1 MPLQSHW
8 AGVVPHTT
16 ANATSSATSDTHS
29 STVPPVAI
37 NTQVV
42 AAPKCNW
49 TEHTSPD
56 GYKYYYNSVTGESK
70 VRVSLKLPFL

>member
-1 MPLQSHW
+1 M
-8 AGVVPHTT
+8 PHTDT
-16 ANATSSATSDTHS
+16 RATSATSDTHK

-37 NTQVV
+37 NTS
-42 AAPKCNW
+42 NW

-70 VRVSLKLPFL
+70 VRVSLKLLLLFVWLEFSCV